1 MGIFTLCFS
10 TLLGALVVQIQA
22 SDPLARLSTKKP
34 EVQKEI
40 VDLMNKLR
48 REVEP
53 SARNM
58 LEVVWNEEA
67 AQNAERWANQCSF
80 KHSKEEEREI
90 TRYPCGENLFMA
102 SYNASWEH
110 AMMSFYNERR
120 DFVYGVGPK
129 TKASVVGHY
138 TQLAWAT
145 SWELGCAVARCLG
158 KKYEYYYVC
167 QQCPAGNDRSLAN
180 FPYKSGDKC
189 GDCPKNCKNG
199 LCTNPCLV
207 ANNFSNCKD
216 LKDYCKIS
224 KGIADGCQ
232 ATCTCENK
240 VF

>member
-48 REVEP
+48 REVVP
-53 SARNM
+53 SAKNM

-67 AQNAERWANQCSF
+67 AQNSERWAKKCSF
-80 KHSKEEEREI
+80 KHSAEEERK
-90 TRYPCGENLFMA
+90 TKRFPCGENLYMA
-102 SYNASWEH
+102 SYNATWEQ
-110 AMMSFYNERR
+110 AIMTLYNESLN
-120 DFVYGVGPK
+120 FVYGEGPK
-129 TKASVVGHY
+129 PKTSVVGHY

-145 SWELGCAVARCLG
+145 SWELGCAVSRCPG
-158 KKYEYYYVC
+158 KAYEYYYVC
-167 QQCPAGNDRSLAN
+167 QQCPAGNDRSFAH
-180 FPYKSGDKC
+180 FPYKFGEKC
-189 GDCPKNCKNG
+189 GDCPNNCKNG

-207 ANNFSNCKD
+207 VDRFSNCKD
-216 LKDYCKIS
+216 LKDYCEMS
-224 KGIADGCQ
+224 KDIANACK
-232 ATCTCENK
+232 ATCTCKNK